1 MERTTAKMPLRVKK
15 HRLSPVKTIVLG
27 YVVIILTG
35 ALLLTLPISTRDWV
49 WTSFGNALFTATSAT
64 CVTGLVVFDTYT
76 YWSVFGQIV
85 ILLLIQIGGIGFMTL
100 AISALTLTK
109 RKIGLRDRY
118 TLQESVNAPQVGGI
132 VKMTRFILLGTAIFE
147 ITGAVLLAFRF
158 CPEYG
163 LLKGIYFSVFHSVS
177 AFCNAGFDL
186 MGGGG
191 KFSSLVAYEHDP
203 LVNLVIIALIVIGGL
218 GFFVWRDIVINKGHF
233 RKFRLHSKIVLV
245 TTAALILVPFLMMAL
260 FESSNPKFTNLS
272 PLEYTLGMLF
282 QTVTPRTAGFNT
294 LDLTALSDASALLII
309 FLMLVGGSPSSTA
322 GGMKTTTL
330 AMMISGVFTAF
341 RQRKTI
347 ESFHRRVEDDAHV
360 QVISVIAM
368 YILLF
373 FLSGTLICAF
383 DGVTIKEAL
392 FETASA
398 IGTVGLTL
406 GITPTLSDPSK
417 LVLIALMFFG
427 RVGGLTLLLAFRD
440 QQGAVPSKYP
450 VEKITIG

>member
-27 YVVIILTG
+27 YVIIILTG
-35 ALLLTLPISTRDWV
+35 ALLLTLPISTRDFV
-49 WTSFGNALFTATSAT
+49 WTSFVNALFTATSAT

-85 ILLLIQIGGIGFMTL
+85 IILLIQIGGIGFMTL

-203 LVNLVIIALIVIGGL
+203 LVSFGA
-218 GFFVWRDIVINKGHF
+218 
-233 RKFRLHSKIVLV
+233 
-245 TTAALILVPFLMMAL
+245 T
-260 FESSNPKFTNLS
+260 SS
-272 PLEYTLGMLF
+272 
-282 QTVTPRTAGFNT
+282 
-294 LDLTALSDASALLII
+294 
-309 FLMLVGGSPSSTA
+309 
-322 GGMKTTTL
+322 
-330 AMMISGVFTAF
+330 
-341 RQRKTI
+341 
-347 ESFHRRVEDDAHV
+347 
-360 QVISVIAM
+360 
-368 YILLF
+368 
-373 FLSGTLICAF
+373 
-383 DGVTIKEAL
+383 
-392 FETASA
+392 
-398 IGTVGLTL
+398 
-406 GITPTLSDPSK
+406 
-417 LVLIALMFFG
+417 
-427 RVGGLTLLLAFRD
+427 
-440 QQGAVPSKYP
+440 
-450 VEKITIG
+450 

>member
-1 MERTTAKMPLRVKK
+1 
-15 HRLSPVKTIVLG
+15 
-27 YVVIILTG
+27 
-35 ALLLTLPISTRDWV
+35 
-49 WTSFGNALFTATSAT
+49 
-64 CVTGLVVFDTYT
+64 
-76 YWSVFGQIV
+76 
-85 ILLLIQIGGIGFMTL
+85 MTL

-132 VKMTRFILLGTAIFE
+132 VKMTRFILFGTAIFE
-147 ITGAVLLAFRF
+147 ISGAVLLAFRF

-203 LVNLVIIALIVIGGL
+203 LVNLVIMALIIIGGL

-245 TTAALILVPFLMMAL
+245 TTAALILVPFLMMTL
-260 FESSNPKFTNLS
+260 FESTNPKFARLS
-272 PLEYTLGMLF
+272 PMEYTLGMLF

-347 ESFHRRVEDDAHV
+347 ESFHRRVGDDVHV

>member
-1 MERTTAKMPLRVKK
+1 MVRTTAMPAARHHKAK
-15 HRLSPVKTIVLG
+15 LSPVKTIVLG
-27 YVVIILTG
+27 YVIIILTG
-35 ALLLTLPISTRDWV
+35 ALLLTLPISTREGI

-100 AISALTLTK
+100 AISALTFTK

-147 ITGAVLLAFRF
+147 ATGAVLLAFHF
-158 CPEYG
+158 CPEFG
-163 LLKGIYFSVFHSVS
+163 FLKGIYFAVFHSVS

-186 MGGGG
+186 MGGNGA
-191 KFSSLVAYEHDP
+191 FSSLTSYERDP
-203 LVNLVIIALIVIGGL
+203 LVNLVIMALIVIGGL
-218 GFFVWRDIVINKGHF
+218 GFFVWRDIATNKWRF
-233 RKFRLHSKIVLV
+233 RRYRLHTKVVCV
-245 TTAALILVPFLMMAL
+245 TTLALIIVPFLLML
-260 FESSNPKFTNLS
+260 VFESKNPNFSHFNTS
-272 PLEYTLGMLF
+272 EYAIGMLF
-282 QTVTPRTAGFNT
+282 QTITPRTAGFNT
-294 LDLTALSDASALLII
+294 LDLTALSDASVLMII
-309 FLMLVGGSPSSTA
+309 FLMMIGGSPSSTA

-330 AMMISGVFTAF
+330 AMMVSGVFSAF

-347 ESFHRRVEDDAHV
+347 ESFHRRIGDVAHV
-360 QVISVIAM
+360 QVISIIAM
-368 YILLF
+368 YTLLF
-373 FLSGTLICAF
+373 FASGTLICAF
-383 DGVTIKEAL
+383 DGVTVKEAL

-406 GITPTLSDPSK
+406 GITPELSGASK
-417 LVLIALMFFG
+417 AILIALMFFG

-440 QQGAVPSKYP
+440 QQGPVPSKYP

>member
-1 MERTTAKMPLRVKK
+1 MERTTAKFPARARK
-15 HRLSPVKTIVLG
+15 HKLSPVKTIVLG
-27 YVVIILTG
+27 YVIIILTG
-35 ALLLTLPISTRDWV
+35 ALLLTLPLSTREGV
-49 WTSFGNALFTATSAT
+49 WTPFGNALFTATSAT
-64 CVTGLVVFDTYT
+64 CVTGLVVYDTYT
-76 YWSVFGQIV
+76 YWSIFGQIV

-147 ITGAVLLAFRF
+147 VTGAVLLAFRF
-158 CPEYG
+158 CPEFGFFKG
-163 LLKGIYFSVFHSVS
+163 LYFAVFHSVS

-186 MGGGG
+186 MGGNGE
-191 KFSSLVAYEHDP
+191 FSSLTSYEHDP
-203 LVNLVIIALIVIGGL
+203 LVNLVIISLIIIGGI
-218 GFFVWRDIVINKGHF
+218 GFFVWRDIATNKWHF
-233 RKFRLHSKIVLV
+233 RRYRLHTKVVCV
-245 TTAALILVPFLMMAL
+245 TTAALLIIPFLLMII
-260 FESSNPKFTNLS
+260 FESHNPKFSEMTTR
-272 PLEYTLGMLF
+272 EYTLGMLF
-282 QTVTPRTAGFNT
+282 QTVSPRTAGFNT
-294 LDLTALSDASALLII
+294 VDLTALSDASVLLII
-309 FLMLVGGSPSSTA
+309 FLMLIGGSPSSTA

-347 ESFHRRVEDDAHV
+347 ESFHRRVGDDANV

-373 FLSGTLICAF
+373 FMSGTLICAF
-383 DGVTIKEAL
+383 DSVTVKEAL

-406 GITPTLSDPSK
+406 GITPALSGASK

>member
-1 MERTTAKMPLRVKK
+1 M
-15 HRLSPVKTIVLG
+15 
-27 YVVIILTG
+27 
-35 ALLLTLPISTRDWV
+35 
-49 WTSFGNALFTATSAT
+49 
-64 CVTGLVVFDTYT
+64 
-76 YWSVFGQIV
+76 
-85 ILLLIQIGGIGFMTL
+85 
-100 AISALTLTK
+100 
-109 RKIGLRDRY
+109 
-118 TLQESVNAPQVGGI
+118 
-132 VKMTRFILLGTAIFE
+132 
-147 ITGAVLLAFRF
+147 
-158 CPEYG
+158 
-163 LLKGIYFSVFHSVS
+163 
-177 AFCNAGFDL
+177 
-186 MGGGG
+186 
-191 KFSSLVAYEHDP
+191 
-203 LVNLVIIALIVIGGL
+203 
-218 GFFVWRDIVINKGHF
+218 
-233 RKFRLHSKIVLV
+233 
-245 TTAALILVPFLMMAL
+245 PFLMMAL

-294 LDLTALSDASALLII
+294 LDLTALSDASVLLII